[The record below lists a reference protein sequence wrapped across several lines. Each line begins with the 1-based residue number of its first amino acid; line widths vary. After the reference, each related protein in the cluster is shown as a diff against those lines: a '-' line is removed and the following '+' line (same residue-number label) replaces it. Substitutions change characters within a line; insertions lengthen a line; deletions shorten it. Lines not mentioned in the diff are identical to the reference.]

1 MQKTP
6 RQFYASLGLLI
17 ILNLVIKPIWIFAI
31 DRHVQNVVGTVEY
44 GSYFSLVNLSI
55 VFSFLLDWG
64 FTSFY
69 NRQLAAKEE
78 SMKNVAGY
86 FLLVKFL
93 FSLFYVLIVLL
104 VAFSSGIDRWDIMI
118 PVILI
123 QVFTSFFLFFRAIIT
138 AGQWFKTDAVLSVL
152 DKSLMILT
160 CGIFLFF
167 PAVAGGMNINKFL
180 WTQTGCLAFSVL
192 ATVLILVK
200 QEIKFSF
207 SGSFSFLKIFRSAFP
222 YALIVLLMGIH
233 FRLDGFLLERIHPAG
248 AEQAGNYVA
257 AYRLLDAANMIGYLF
272 ASFLLPYIA
281 KQWSEKKDITY
292 VILTTRHVVIAFS
305 VGVSALAIFMAPWI
319 QSFLYSGNTNTT
331 TVIQYCIPALIGYSL
346 VAIYGTVLTATG
358 HIRHFCTITFIAVL
372 INTVLNLLLIPSWG
386 AKGCCIAALI
396 SQGFCGV
403 ATLLAAK
410 NKLDITI
417 DYRSLLIYTMMAALI
432 SGLFYYGNQS
442 GFNIVL
448 LIAAAVILTFLSLLF
463 TKLLKPAE
471 WLSFLNKSNL

>member
-31 DRHVQNVVGTVEY
+31 DRQVQNVVGTVEY
-44 GSYFSLVNLSI
+44 GNYFSLVNLSV

-69 NRQLAAKEE
+69 NRQLAAKEAT
-78 SMKNVAGY
+78 MTNAAGY

-93 FSLFYVLIVLL
+93 FSLLYVLVVLL
-104 VAFSSGIDRWDIMI
+104 VAFSTGIDRWDIVV
-118 PVILI
+118 PVILV

-138 AGQWFKTDAVLSVL
+138 ARQWFKTDAVLSVL
-152 DKSLMILT
+152 DKSLMIFI
-160 CGIFLFF
+160 CGTFLFF

-180 WTQTGCLAFSVL
+180 WTQAGCLAFSVL
-192 ATVLILVK
+192 MAIFFLVT
-200 QEIKFSF
+200 QGIKFS
-207 SGSFSFLKIFRSAFP
+207 SGVSFSFSRIFRSAFP
-222 YALIVLLMGIH
+222 YALIVLLMGLH

-248 AEQAGNYVA
+248 AEQAGNYAA

-272 ASFLLPYIA
+272 ASFLLPFIA
-281 KQWSEKKDITY
+281 KQWSDKKDITTI
-292 VILTTRHVVIAFS
+292 ILTTRHVLIAFS
-305 VGVSALAIFMAPWI
+305 VGVSVLAVFMAPWM
-319 QSFLYSGNTNTT
+319 QSVLYSGNSNTAA
-331 TVIQYCIPALIGYSL
+331 VIQYCIPALMGYSL

-358 HIRHFCTITFIAVL
+358 YIKQFCGITFIAVL
-372 INTVLNLLLIPSWG
+372 ISIVLNLLLIPAWG
-386 AKGCCIAALI
+386 AKGCCIAALL

-403 ATLLAAK
+403 ATLLLVR
-410 NKLDITI
+410 NKLNVAV
-417 DYRSLLIYTMMAALI
+417 DYRSLLIYIILASLL
-432 SGLFYYGNQS
+432 SGLFYYGNRA
-442 GFNIVL
+442 GLNVVL
-448 LIAAAVILTFLSLLF
+448 LISAAMIITFLSLLF

>member
-31 DRHVQNVVGTVEY
+31 DRQVQNVVGTVEY

-78 SMKNVAGY
+78 SMKNAAGY

-104 VAFSSGIDRWDIMI
+104 VAFSSGIDRWDILI

-233 FRLDGFLLERIHPAG
+233 FRLDGFLLERIHPNG
-248 AEQAGNYVA
+248 PEQAGNYAA

-272 ASFLLPYIA
+272 ASFLMPYIA

-305 VGVSALAIFMAPWI
+305 VGVSALAIFMAPWV
-319 QSFLYSGNTNTT
+319 QSLLYSGNTNTT

>member
-31 DRHVQNVVGTVEY
+31 DRQVQNVVGTVEY
-44 GSYFSLVNLSI
+44 GNYFSLVNLSI

-78 SMKNVAGY
+78 SMKNSAGY

-104 VAFSSGIDRWDIMI
+104 VSFSSGIDRWDVLI
-118 PVILI
+118 PVIGI

-152 DKSLMILT
+152 DKSLMIFI

-167 PAVAGGMNINKFL
+167 PTVAGGMNINKFL

-192 ATVLILVK
+192 VTVLILVQ

-207 SGSFSFLKIFRSAFP
+207 GVSFSFPKIFRSAFP

-233 FRLDGFLLERIHPAG
+233 FRLDGFLLERIHSAG
-248 AEQAGNYVA
+248 AEQAGNYAA

-272 ASFLLPYIA
+272 ASFLLPFIA

-292 VILTTRHVVIAFS
+292 VILTTRHVLIAFS
-305 VGVSALAIFMAPWI
+305 LGVSVLAIFMAPWM
-319 QSFLYSGNTNTT
+319 QSLLYSGNSNAT

-358 HIRHFCTITFIAVL
+358 HIRYFCIITFIAVL
-372 INTVLNLLLIPSWG
+372 INIVLNLLLIPSWG
-386 AKGCCIAALI
+386 AKGCCIAALV

-403 ATLLAAK
+403 ATLVLVK
-410 NKLDITI
+410 KKLDIAI
-417 DYRSLLIYTMMAALI
+417 QYRSLLIYTMIASLL
-432 SGLFYYGNQS
+432 SGLFYYGNQA
-442 GFNIVL
+442 GFNVVL
-448 LIAAAVILTFLSLLF
+448 LISAAVIITFLSLLF

>member
-31 DRHVQNVVGTVEY
+31 DRQVQNVVGTVAY

-69 NRQLAAKEE
+69 NRQLAVKEE
-78 SMKNVAGY
+78 TMINTTGY

-104 VAFSSGIDRWDIMI
+104 VAFSSGIDRWDIVI

-138 AGQWFKTDAVLSVL
+138 ARQWFNTDAVLSVL
-152 DKSLMILT
+152 DKSLMIVI
-160 CGIFLFF
+160 CGVFLFF

-180 WTQTGCLAFSVL
+180 WTQTGSLAFSVL
-192 ATVLILVK
+192 VIVLILVK
-200 QEIKFSF
+200 QKVKFLF
-207 SGSFSFLKIFRSAFP
+207 RGSFSFPKVFRSAFP

-233 FRLDGFLLERIHPAG
+233 FRLDGFLLERMHPAG
-248 AEQAGNYVA
+248 AEQAGNYAA

-272 ASFLLPYIA
+272 ASFLLPFIA
-281 KQWSEKKDITY
+281 KQWSERKDITY
-292 VILTTRHVVIAFS
+292 VILTIRHVLIAFS
-305 VGVSALAIFMAPWI
+305 LGVSVLAIFMAPWI
-319 QSFLYSGNTNTT
+319 QSLLYSGNSNTT

-358 HIRHFCTITFIAVL
+358 YIRHFCMITFIAML
-372 INTVLNLLLIPSWG
+372 INIVLNLLLIPSWG
-386 AKGCCIAALI
+386 AKGCCIAALL

-403 ATLLAAK
+403 ATLLVVK
-410 NKLDITI
+410 KKLDIPI
-417 DYRSLLIYTMMAALI
+417 DYRSLLIYIMIASLLA
-432 SGLFYYGNQS
+432 GLFYYGNQS
-442 GFNIVL
+442 GFNVVL
-448 LIAAAVILTFLSLLF
+448 LISAAVIITFLSLLL

>member
-31 DRHVQNVVGTVEY
+31 DRQVQNVLGTAAY
-44 GSYFSLVNLSI
+44 GSYFSLLNLSI

-78 SMKNVAGY
+78 TMANAAGY

-93 FSLFYVLIVLL
+93 FSLFYVLIVVL
-104 VAFSSGIDRWDIMI
+104 VAFSSGIDRWDIVI

-138 AGQWFKTDAVLSVL
+138 ARQWFKTDAVLSVL
-152 DKSLMILT
+152 DKSLMILI

-192 ATVLILVK
+192 VTVLILVQ

-207 SGSFSFLKIFRSAFP
+207 GVFSSFSKIFHSAFP
-222 YALIVLLMGIH
+222 YALIVLLMGVH

-248 AEQAGNYVA
+248 AEQAGNYAA
-257 AYRLLDAANMIGYLF
+257 AYRLLDAANMIGFLF
-272 ASFLLPYIA
+272 ASFLLPYVA
-281 KQWSEKKDITY
+281 RQRSEKKEITT
-292 VILTTRHVVIAFS
+292 VILNIRHLLVGFS
-305 VGVSALAIFMAPWI
+305 VGIAIIAIFMAPWI
-319 QSFLYSGNTNTT
+319 QSVLYADNVNATE
-331 TVIQYCIPALIGYSL
+331 IIRYCLPALIGYSL

-358 HIRHFCTITFIAVL
+358 YIRHFCMITFIAVL
-372 INTVLNLLLIPSWG
+372 INIVLNLLLIPSWG
-386 AKGCCIAALI
+386 AKGCCIAALL
-396 SQGFCGV
+396 SQAFCGV
-403 ATLLAAK
+403 ATLLVVK
-410 NKLDITI
+410 KKLDIAI
-417 DYRSLLIYTMMAALI
+417 QYRSLLIYSMIAALL
-432 SGLFYYGNQS
+432 SGLFYYGNRA
-442 GFNIVL
+442 GFNVVL
-448 LIAAAVILTFLSLLF
+448 LISAAVIITFLSLLF